1 MTLYTFTLTTKGKA
15 QDLYDWLKKELY
27 RFSQLINENIK
38 SSGISIIQQQ
48 VNDSVDIKLDSNIKN
63 QVILLS
69 NSKEKFTYENVNI
82 SGIIN
87 QPIKLTLI
95 FTGTINLNLSFKG
108 KEQRG
113 VKTSI
118 DKNFLLTSEQTE
130 KSFYLIPDETFKI
143 ISIL

>member
-48 VNDSVDIKLDSNIKN
+48 VNGSVDIKLDSNIKN

>member
-1 MTLYTFTLTTKGKA
+1 MTLYTFTLTTKSKT

-48 VNDSVDIKLDSNIKN
+48 VKGSVDIKLDSNIKN

-95 FTGTINLNLSFKG
+95 FNGTINLNLAFKG

-118 DKNFLLTSEQTE
+118 DKSFLLTSEQTE